1 MRAALSLLCCL
12 LVLPAWGA
20 DTTVYKRERPDGTI
34 EFSDTPIPG
43 GEAIKVQQVPT
54 YKLPPIPKPPKK
66 AAEGPATEA
75 AYRGV
80 SITSP
85 TQDATLFFDE
95 AGLPVSVEVQPA
107 LKKGHSVV
115 IYLDGQKAATGASTS
130 FILKDV
136 FRGSHTLAA
145 AVVNAKGAE
154 QLRSS
159 AITFNLVQHTQNPA
173 TPPKKKSK

>member
-1 MRAALSLLCCL
+1 MRALTALLVCL
-12 LVLPAWGA
+12 LVLPAWGEE
-20 DTTVYKRERPDGTI
+20 TTVYKRVRPDGTI

-54 YKLPPIPKPPKK
+54 YKLPPIPKPPQKS
-66 AAEGPATEA
+66 AEQPEA
-75 AYRGV
+75 DVAYSAV
-80 SITSP
+80 SVTSP
-85 TQDATLFFDE
+85 VQDGTLFFDE

-115 IYLDGQKAATGASTS
+115 IYLDGQKAAVGASTS
-130 FILKDV
+130 FTLKEV
-136 FRGSHTLAA
+136 FRGSHTVAA

-159 AITFNLVQHTQNPA
+159 AVTFNVVQHTQNPA
-173 TPPKKKSK
+173 TPPKKSR